1 MIIGRSCIFR
11 LTTMLLFI
19 AAGLSACGGGGGSD
33 TGGGF
38 TGGGQGAQTVLS
50 LQLGED
56 TQPVELESGNQT
68 TLSVQVLRGNSP
80 VSGIVVTV
88 DASGADVSPA
98 SLSTNSDGN
107 ANFTITAGNQSG
119 AATLTASVE
128 GSTGTVTESVSF
140 NVIAGFTF

>member
-1 MIIGRSCIFR
+1 MIIGRSRVFC
-11 LTTMLLFI
+11 LTTVLLFI
-19 AAGLSACGGGGGSD
+19 AAALSACGGGGSD

-50 LQLGED
+50 LKLGEE
-56 TQPVELESGNQT
+56 TQPVELESGDQT
-68 TLSVQVLRGNSP
+68 TLSVQALRGNN

-107 ANFTITAGNQSG
+107 ANFTVTAGNQSG
-119 AATLTASVE
+119 AATLTAMLRAAQGQSL
-128 GSTGTVTESVSF
+128 
-140 NVIAGFTF
+140 NL